1 MLTSPNPEDVK
12 IKFEAWLRPAN
23 FRERYSIQLEK
34 RLTGTCDW
42 VFSHNFFQEWV
53 NCSSSASSLDRLLC
67 ISGLHGCGKSV
78 MAASIGEH
86 LKSQGH
92 PVLYFP
98 FSATDMS
105 QQSLDD
111 LARCFLWQAALKTW
125 DDTADKISEHVTSGQ
140 PLTAELWELF
150 SYCIAK
156 YQKSPVYCI
165 IDGLDEC
172 KDPSLDLLRELRRI
186 TSQHQS
192 IRTVILGRPHSM
204 TSWPETIR
212 RLEIDSALNQ
222 GDIEAFTKSQFDT
235 LEVVQSGETR
245 DFALKTI
252 QDKSNGMFLWVQLT
266 IDDLRKSA
274 SRMKVKERLN
284 NLPRGLEG
292 AYRHILQRMVRELDD
307 TQLRLANRILSFVVA
322 AQRPMTVS
330 ELQYALA
337 LDAQL
342 SSTHN
347 NDSSL
352 HDYMLINPTQ
362 KISNLCR
369 AFLQVSATSIKVV
382 HFSAV
387 EFLLRSGDPVQEESK
402 SLQQLFINNIPE
414 VHGRLARAS
423 LHYLFEDDYNSQ
435 FQNSDELASALSRH
449 PFLAYSSDNLAY
461 HYNRVADIIDSDFSR
476 LESFLLSTK
485 SNFWFQKLGFTTLNH
500 AEFQM
505 EEVSTLV
512 RTIHRSHDNQRQFF
526 QNIADHLS
534 TELLRRKAEFG
545 DDDIR
550 TRLWISVL
558 LGLASCVT
566 HMNFADQFDRDMG
579 NIEVALP
586 DEPQAT
592 PPEASGHAGDTA
604 RSSSQQQASPASIPP
619 TTALQGMHN
628 ELLALAQTSEP
639 FAISVIPDLLRKA
652 LIASRRMKS
661 LKIVV
666 DPLELLFR
674 AILSVASKMPARI
687 LLVVSRFYSQ
697 SGKPAWALELC
708 EAAFKKL
715 ENQDVLLKYQVRY
728 EMGHIERSLDRP
740 VKAAAAYQDA
750 YEGFQR
756 FLRFSDPPT
765 AWCFMNLLWQLYR
778 LNLSAES
785 EALHRSAPDGWE
797 EVCQKVSQAQF
808 FLTMDGFSTLYHA
821 VGQTEVAKSFCT
833 KVCETTQDLLKT
845 AEILPEVLQSRI
857 RALNFL
863 GRCDEVK
870 TMYPM
875 LMNRQDPRFRTFD
888 LEDWCSIYGECDI
901 TLTALGDME
910 EVEKLAALV
919 VELGEDVG
927 RKFELRG
934 ENYVS
939 WMEALY
945 ALNRFDEVQ
954 RVGQRFLDEGYDT
967 ILRASYFHLPESL
980 VRGLLCMGHSFYET
994 EDYSRAAEMYRRTI
1008 LESAALNDGW
1018 HENHEIAHVM
1028 LVRSLLGQQHY
1039 TEAQQTL
1046 RGFDFSRFM
1055 IEETWERL
1063 VREIIQ
1069 AGIANDNTIRERE
1082 GLFNALGVGLE
1093 RSFGVTRM
1101 SLNCQLNEIAMM
1113 VKQGNSN
1120 LQEVGL
1126 LLAELTSKALQT
1138 ISSDDGLVVAI
1149 RQWHAWVLIG
1159 EERYAEARTLLLVVF
1174 RDTENMSFLPRLDL
1188 DLCNW
1193 AVEAHNFIDYYIQ
1206 GNGSPEEGW
1215 SITRYE
1221 PSVIGSEGGDHW
1233 RFDEQPDETPK
1244 GWDYHRRFDEQP
1256 DKAPLERPD
1265 EIEQRRMAMGMG
1277 MIRRQSI

>member
-1 MLTSPNPEDVK
+1 MLTTPNPDDVK

-23 FRERYSIQLEK
+23 FREKYSIQLEK

-42 VFSHNFFQEWV
+42 VFNHNSFQEWL
-53 NCSSSASSLDRLLC
+53 NGSTSASSLDRLLC

-125 DDTADKISEHVTSGQ
+125 DGTADKISEHITSGQ

-172 KDPSLDLLRELRRI
+172 KDSSLDLLRELRRI
-186 TSQHQS
+186 TSQHQA

-204 TSWPETIR
+204 TSWPEAIR

-274 SRMKVKERLN
+274 SRMEVKERLN

-292 AYRHILQRMVRELDD
+292 AYRHILQRMVLELDD
-307 TQLRLANRILSFVVA
+307 AQLRLANRILSFVVA

-330 ELQYALA
+330 ELQHALA

-342 SSTHN
+342 SSMHN
-347 NDSSL
+347 KDSSL
-352 HDYMLINPTQ
+352 QDYMLINPTQ

-369 AFLQVSATSIKVV
+369 AFLQVSATSVKVV

-387 EFLLRSGDPVQEESK
+387 EFLLRSDDAMQEESK

-435 FQNSDELASALSRH
+435 FQNSDELASALSGH

-461 HYNRVADIIDSDFSR
+461 HYNRVADIVDSDFSR

-485 SNFWFQKLGFTTLNH
+485 SNFWFQKLGFTTLNN
-500 AEFQM
+500 ADFQM

-512 RTIHRSHDNQRQFF
+512 RTIHRSHENERQFF
-526 QNIADHLS
+526 QNVADHLS

-558 LGLASCVT
+558 VGLASCVT
-566 HMNFADQFDRDMG
+566 HINFSDQFDRDMG
-579 NIEVALP
+579 NTEFVLP
-586 DEPQAT
+586 DEPQVT
-592 PPEASGHAGDTA
+592 PPEASDHAGETA
-604 RSSSQQQASPASIPP
+604 GSSSQQPASTASVPP
-619 TTALQGMHN
+619 RTALQDMHN

-639 FAISVIPDLLRKA
+639 FAISVIPDLLRRA
-652 LIASRRMKS
+652 LIASRRMES

-715 ENQDVLLKYQVRY
+715 ENQDILLKYQVRY
-728 EMGHIERSLDRP
+728 EMGHIERSLDHA
-740 VKAAAAYQDA
+740 VNAAAAYQYA
-750 YEGFQR
+750 YEGFKR
-756 FLRFSDPPT
+756 FLRFSDSPT

-778 LNLSAES
+778 LNRSEEA

-797 EVCQKVSQAQF
+797 KVCQKVSEVQF
-808 FLTMDGFSTLYHA
+808 FLTMDGFTTLYTA
-821 VGQTEVAKSFCT
+821 LGQRQVAESFSI
-833 KVCETTQDLLKT
+833 KVCEATQDLLKT
-845 AEILPEVLQSRI
+845 TEIPPTVLRSRI

-863 GRCDEVK
+863 RRYDEVK
-870 TMYPM
+870 TMYAP
-875 LMNRQDPRFRTFD
+875 LRNRQDPRFRICDT
-888 LEDWCSIYGECDI
+888 EDWCSIYGEYGN
-901 TLTALGDME
+901 TLIALGDKE
-910 EVEKLAALV
+910 EAEKLAALV
-919 VELGEDVG
+919 VELGEGVG

-934 ENYVS
+934 ENFVY

-945 ALNRFDEVQ
+945 DLERFDEVQ
-954 RVGQRFLDEGYDT
+954 RVGRRFLDEGYDT
-967 ILRASYFHLPESL
+967 ILRASRFRLPDSL
-980 VRGLLCMGHSFYET
+980 VRGLLYMGHSFYET
-994 EDYSRAAEMYRRTI
+994 GDYSQATEMYRRSM
-1008 LESAALNDGW
+1008 LEGAALNNGW
-1018 HENHEIAHVM
+1018 QEVHEIAHAM

-1039 TEAQQTL
+1039 TEAQRTL

-1055 IEETWERL
+1055 FEDTWEPL
-1063 VREIIQ
+1063 VGDLRQ
-1069 AGIANDNTIRERE
+1069 FADADDNTDREEE
-1082 GLFNALGVGLE
+1082 GLFNAMGVGLE
-1093 RSFGVTRM
+1093 RSFGVTRL
-1101 SLNCQLNEIAMM
+1101 SLLCQMNEMAMM
-1113 VKQGNSN
+1113 AKQGTRS

-1126 LLAELTSKALQT
+1126 MLAELTSKALQT
-1138 ISSDDGLVVAI
+1138 FSSADGVVLAI
-1149 RQWHAWVLIG
+1149 RQWHVSILIQ
-1159 EERYAEARTLLLVVF
+1159 EKKYTEARKLLLVVY
-1174 RDTENMSFLPRLDL
+1174 RDTENMSSIPRLDL
-1188 DLCNW
+1188 DQANW
-1193 AVEAHNFIDYYIQ
+1193 AIEAFNFVTHYVQ
-1206 GNGSPEEGW
+1206 GYGSPEEGW

-1221 PSVIGSEGGDHW
+1221 PSVIASDGGYHW

-1256 DKAPLERPD
+1256 AEMPKERAD
-1265 EIEQRRMAMGMG
+1265 GIEQRYMMMGM
-1277 MIRRQSI
+1277 MRRQSI